1 MDKISKKNQMINKR
15 IKLLRSKFI
24 QHKIDGYV
32 VPKNDQFFSEY
43 AAEDRLKIISNFSG
57 SAGLAIVLKKK
68 SYLFVDGRYTI
79 QAQQQSGKKFK
90 IIEIHKFLPFKI
102 IKNLELGFD
111 PSLFTRKQLNVYF
124 NNSLILKPINKN
136 LVDEIY
142 KDKASKN
149 KIFFSLTNKVAGK
162 TFQSKI
168 NNVKNIL
175 KRNKADYLFVSA
187 PENVA
192 WLLNIRGSDNP
203 NSPIPNCR
211 LIIGKD
217 KELFLITQKEK
228 TLKIIKDKKLSKKQ
242 IINPKKFGNLI
253 NKLKGYKFIIDPLSC
268 SLLNENI
275 IKSKFKIINKDD
287 PCYKLKSIKNS
298 SEIKHMINAHIEDG
312 LALTK
317 FIFWIKNINKK
328 KITEID
334 AQNKLEKFRKLNKN
348 YLFPS
353 FNTIAGT
360 GSNGAIV
367 HYRASKESN
376 KTIKKSDVFLCDS
389 GGQYM
394 FGTTDVTRTICFSKQ
409 PSSIKNVYT
418 KVLKGHIAVAT
429 SNLKKFNNGKKIDV
443 RARQFLKKDGL
454 DYAHGT
460 GHGVGFFSNV
470 HEGPQSISKYNTIK
484 LEEGMI
490 ISNEPGYYKKNH
502 YGIRIE
508 NLVYVKKNKKKLQF
522 ENLTLAPIEKDL
534 ISYDLLNKKEKNYL
548 FNYHLN
554 VYTKHSKFLNKKEK
568 KWLAG
573 LI

>member
-1 MDKISKKNQMINKR
+1 MINKR

-57 SAGLAIVLKKK
+57 SAGLAIVLKKI

-102 IKNLELGFD
+102 IKNLKLGFD

-142 KDKASKN
+142 KDKTSKN

-168 NNVKNIL
+168 NNVRNIL

-242 IINPKKFGNLI
+242 IINPKKFGDLI

-275 IKSKFKIINKDD
+275 IKSKFKIINKND

-328 KITEID
+328 KITEVD

-409 PSSIKNVYT
+409 PNSIKNVYT
-418 KVLKGHIAVAT
+418 KVLKGHIAVVT
-429 SNLKKFNNGKKIDV
+429 SNLKKFNNGKRIDV

-534 ISYDLLNKKEKNYL
+534 INYDLLNKNEKNYL